1 MDKIY
6 KALAE
11 INRRKILFWQGL
23 GELNVS
29 QIVNKLDL
37 SQATVSNHLS
47 ILRKSK
53 LVDYRIKG
61 KERIYK
67 LNEEMAKQY
76 LIELNRLLSV
86 SGATNMADEIII
98 RR

>member
-1 MDKIY
+1 MDRIY

-11 INRRKILFWQGL
+11 INRRKIIFWLGL

-29 QIVNKLDL
+29 EIVKKLEL

-47 ILRKSK
+47 ILRKAE
-53 LVDYRIKG
+53 LVNFKIKG
-61 KERIYK
+61 KKRIYK
-67 LNEEMAKQY
+67 LNLEMADLFVK
-76 LIELNRLLSV
+76 ELNRLMPL
-86 SGATNMADEIII
+86 GMKKLDDEIII

>member
-1 MDKIY
+1 MDRIY

-11 INRRKILFWQGL
+11 INRRKIIFWLGR

-29 QIVNKLDL
+29 QIVKKLDL
-37 SQATVSNHLS
+37 SQATISNHLS

-53 LVDYRIKG
+53 LVDFKVKG

-67 LNEEMAKQY
+67 LNSETINQFVK
-76 LIELNRLLSV
+76 ELNRLMPTTD
-86 SGATNMADEIII
+86 TNLENEIII

>member
-11 INRRKILFWQGL
+11 INRRKIIFWLGL
-23 GELNVS
+23 EELNVS
-29 QIVNKLDL
+29 DIVKKLNL
-37 SQATVSNHLS
+37 SQATVSNHLA
-47 ILRKSK
+47 ILRKAG
-53 LVDYRIKG
+53 LVNYKIKG

-67 LNEEMAKQY
+67 LNLEKAEEFVK
-76 LIELNRLLSV
+76 ELNRLMPLGNKKLV
-86 SGATNMADEIII
+86 DEIII

>member
-1 MDKIY
+1 MDRIY

-11 INRRKILFWQGL
+11 INRRKIIFWLGR

-29 QIVNKLDL
+29 QIVRKLDL
-37 SQATVSNHLS
+37 SQATISNHLS

-53 LVDYRIKG
+53 LVDFKIKG

-67 LNEEMAKQY
+67 LNLETTNQFVK
-76 LIELNRLLSV
+76 ELNRLMPTTD
-86 SGATNMADEIII
+86 TNLDNEIII

>member
-6 KALAE
+6 KALSE
-11 INRRKILFWQGL
+11 INRRKIIFWLGI

-53 LVDYRIKG
+53 LVDYKIKG
-61 KERIYK
+61 KERIYR
-67 LNEEMAKQY
+67 LNLETVNSFVK
-76 LIELNRLLSV
+76 ELNKLMP
-86 SGATNMADEIII
+86 TNVTSIENEIII

>member
-11 INRRKILFWQGL
+11 INRRKIVFWLGL
-23 GELNVS
+23 GELNVTD
-29 QIVNKLDL
+29 IVKKLDL
-37 SQATVSNHLS
+37 SQATISNHLS
-47 ILRKSK
+47 ILRKAG
-53 LVDYRIKG
+53 LVTFQIKG

-67 LNEEMAKQY
+67 LNLERAEQFVK
-76 LIELNRLLSV
+76 ELNRLMPLSV
-86 SGATNMADEIII
+86 KKLEDEIII

>member
-1 MDKIY
+1 MDRIY

-11 INRRKILFWQGL
+11 INRRKIVFWLGI

-29 QIVNKLDL
+29 DIVKKLDL

-47 ILRKSK
+47 ILKK
-53 LVDYRIKG
+53 AGMVDCRVNG

-67 LNEEMAKQY
+67 LNLEKAEMFVK
-76 LIELNRLLSV
+76 ELNRLIPLS
-86 SGATNMADEIII
+86 TKKLDDEIII

>member
-1 MDKIY
+1 MDKIF
-6 KALAE
+6 KALSE
-11 INRRKILFWQGL
+11 VNRRKIIFWLGL

-29 QIVNKLDL
+29 DIVKKLDL

-47 ILRKSK
+47 VLRKSK
-53 LVDYRIKG
+53 LVDFRIKG

-67 LNEEMAKQY
+67 LNPETAKSFVK
-76 LIELNRLLSV
+76 ELNKLMPNS
-86 SGATNMADEIII
+86 ATSIENEIII

>member
-1 MDKIY
+1 MDKIF
-6 KALAE
+6 KALSE
-11 INRRKILFWQGL
+11 INRRKIIFWLGI

-53 LVDYRIKG
+53 LVDFKVKG

-67 LNEEMAKQY
+67 LNLETANKFVN
-76 LIELNRLLSV
+76 ELNKLMPLID
-86 SGATNMADEIII
+86 TNLENEIII

>member
-1 MDKIY
+1 VDKIY

-11 INRRKILFWQGL
+11 INRRKIVFWLGL

-29 QIVNKLDL
+29 DIVKKLDL
-37 SQATVSNHLS
+37 TQATISNHLS
-47 ILRKSK
+47 ILRKAG
-53 LVDYRIKG
+53 LVSYKIKG

-67 LNEEMAKQY
+67 LNLEVAEQFVK
-76 LIELNRLLSV
+76 ELNRLMPLSV
-86 SGATNMADEIII
+86 KKLDDEIII

>member
-1 MDKIY
+1 MDRIY

-11 INRRKILFWQGL
+11 VNRRKIIFWLGL
-23 GELNVS
+23 NELNVS
-29 QIVNKLDL
+29 EIVKKLDL

-53 LVDYRIKG
+53 LVDFKIKG

-67 LNEEMAKQY
+67 INLETANNFIK
-76 LIELNRLLSV
+76 ELNKLIP
-86 SGATNMADEIII
+86 TNITSLENEIII

>member
-1 MDKIY
+1 VDKIY

-11 INRRKILFWQGL
+11 INRRKIIFWLGR

-29 QIVNKLDL
+29 QIVRKLDL
-37 SQATVSNHLS
+37 SQATISNHLS

-53 LVDYRIKG
+53 LVDFKIKG

-67 LNEEMAKQY
+67 LNLETTNQFVK
-76 LIELNRLLSV
+76 ELNRLMPTTD
-86 SGATNMADEIII
+86 TNLDNEIII

>member
-1 MDKIY
+1 MDKMY

-11 INRRKILFWQGL
+11 VNRRKIVFWLGL
-23 GELNVS
+23 GDLNVGE
-29 QIVNKLDL
+29 IVKKMSLT
-37 SQATVSNHLS
+37 QATISNHLA
-47 ILRKSK
+47 ILRKAG

-67 LNEEMAKQY
+67 LNLERAEQFVK
-76 LIELNRLLSV
+76 ELNRLMPL
-86 SGATNMADEIII
+86 NIKKLDDEIII

>member
-11 INRRKILFWQGL
+11 INRRKIVFWL
-23 GELNVS
+23 SHGELNVS
-29 QIVNKLDL
+29 QIVEKLEL
-37 SQATVSNHLS
+37 TQATVSNHLM
-47 ILRKSK
+47 ILKK
-53 LVDYRIKG
+53 AGLVNSRVLG

-67 LNEEMAKQY
+67 LNQEIAENFVK
-76 LIELNRLLSV
+76 ELNRLTGLVKLNQS
-86 SGATNMADEIII
+86 NEIIV

>member
-1 MDKIY
+1 MDRIY

-11 INRRKILFWQGL
+11 INRRKIIFWLGR

-29 QIVNKLDL
+29 QIVKKLDL
-37 SQATVSNHLS
+37 SQATISNHLS

-53 LVDYRIKG
+53 LVDFKVKG

-67 LNEEMAKQY
+67 LNLETINQFVK
-76 LIELNRLLSV
+76 ELNRLMPTTD
-86 SGATNMADEIII
+86 TNLENEIII

>member
-1 MDKIY
+1 MDRIY

-11 INRRKILFWQGL
+11 VNRRKIIFWL
-23 GELNVS
+23 RTGELNVS
-29 QIVNKLDL
+29 QIVKKLDL

-53 LVDYRIKG
+53 LVDYRVKG

-67 LNEEMAKQY
+67 LNLETVNNFVK
-76 LIELNRLLSV
+76 ELNRLMP
-86 SGATNMADEIII
+86 TNITSLENEIII

>member
-11 INRRKILFWQGL
+11 INRRKIVFWLSQ
-23 GELNVS
+23 GELNVTK
-29 QIVNKLDL
+29 IVEKLDL
-37 SQATVSNHLS
+37 SQATVSNHLM
-47 ILRKSK
+47 ILKKSG
-53 LVDYRIKG
+53 LVESRVLG

-67 LNEEMAKQY
+67 LNQEKADEFVK
-76 LIELNRLLSV
+76 ELNRLMSLIKIER
-86 SGATNMADEIII
+86 TDEIIV

>member
-11 INRRKILFWQGL
+11 VNRRKIIFWLGF

-29 QIVNKLDL
+29 EIVKKLDL
-37 SQATVSNHLS
+37 TQATVSNHLS
-47 ILRKSK
+47 ILRKSG
-53 LVDYRIKG
+53 LINFRIKG

-67 LNEEMAKQY
+67 LNLEKADLFVK
-76 LIELNRLLSV
+76 ELNRLMPLTSKKLP
-86 SGATNMADEIII
+86 DEIII

>member
-1 MDKIY
+1 VDKIY
-6 KALAE
+6 KALSE
-11 INRRKILFWQGL
+11 INRRKIIFWLGI

-53 LVDYRIKG
+53 LVDYKIKG
-61 KERIYK
+61 KERIYR
-67 LNEEMAKQY
+67 LNLETVNSFVK
-76 LIELNRLLSV
+76 ELNKLMP
-86 SGATNMADEIII
+86 TNVTSIENEIII

>member
-6 KALAE
+6 KAMAE
-11 INRRKILFWQGL
+11 INRRKIVYWLGF

-29 QIVNKLDL
+29 EIVKKLNL

-47 ILRKSK
+47 VLRKAG
-53 LVDYRIKG
+53 LVNDRVKG

-67 LNEEMAKQY
+67 LNLEKAELFVK
-76 LIELNRLLSV
+76 ELNRLMQLS
-86 SGATNMADEIII
+86 SQKLGDEIII

>member
-11 INRRKILFWQGL
+11 VNRRKIIFWLGL
-23 GELNVS
+23 GELNVTE
-29 QIVNKLDL
+29 IVKKLDL
-37 SQATVSNHLS
+37 SQATISNHLS
-47 ILRKSK
+47 ILRKAA
-53 LVDYRIKG
+53 LVTFKIKG

-67 LNEEMAKQY
+67 LNLEKADLFVK
-76 LIELNRLLSV
+76 ELNRLMPLRV
-86 SGATNMADEIII
+86 KRLDDEIII

>member
-1 MDKIY
+1 VDRIY

-11 INRRKILFWQGL
+11 INRRKIIFWLGL

>member
-1 MDKIY
+1 MDKIF
-6 KALAE
+6 KAFSE
-11 INRRKILFWQGL
+11 INRRKIIFWLGL

-29 QIVNKLDL
+29 QIVKKLDL

-47 ILRKSK
+47 ILRKAK
-53 LVDYRIKG
+53 LVDFRIKG

-67 LNEEMAKQY
+67 LNMEMANQFVK
-76 LIELNRLLSV
+76 ELNKLLPVTDTSLE
-86 SGATNMADEIII
+86 NEIII

>member
-6 KALAE
+6 KALSE
-11 INRRKILFWQGL
+11 INRRKIIYWLGL
-23 GELNVS
+23 GELKVND
-29 QIVNKLDL
+29 IVKKLEI

-47 ILRKSK
+47 ILRKAG
-53 LVDYRIKG
+53 LVECQTKG

-67 LNEEMAKQY
+67 LNSEKAELFVK
-76 LIELNRLLSV
+76 ELNRLIPFASKKLD
-86 SGATNMADEIII
+86 DEIII

>member
-1 MDKIY
+1 MDRIY

-11 INRRKILFWQGL
+11 VNRRKIIFWLGL

-29 QIVNKLDL
+29 EIVKKLDL

-67 LNEEMAKQY
+67 LNLETAEQFVK
-76 LIELNRLLSV
+76 ELNRLMPLSV
-86 SGATNMADEIII
+86 KKLEDEIII

>member
-1 MDKIY
+1 M
-6 KALAE
+6 AE
-11 INRRKILFWQGL
+11 INRRKIIFWLGL

-29 QIVNKLDL
+29 QIVKKLDL
-37 SQATVSNHLS
+37 TQATVSNHLS

-53 LVDYRIKG
+53 LVDFRIKG

-67 LNEEMAKQY
+67 LNLETANQFVK
-76 LIELNRLLSV
+76 ELNRLMPV
-86 SGATNMADEIII
+86 TDTNLENEIII

>member
-1 MDKIY
+1 MDRIY

-11 INRRKILFWQGL
+11 INRRKIIFWLGR

-29 QIVNKLDL
+29 QIVKKLDL
-37 SQATVSNHLS
+37 SQATISNHLS

-53 LVDYRIKG
+53 LVDFNVKG

-67 LNEEMAKQY
+67 LNLETTNQFVK
-76 LIELNRLLSV
+76 ELNRLMPTTD
-86 SGATNMADEIII
+86 TNLDNEIII

>member
-1 MDKIY
+1 MDRIY
-6 KALAE
+6 KALSE
-11 INRRKILFWQGL
+11 INRRKIIFWLGL

-29 QIVNKLDL
+29 QIVKKLDL

-67 LNEEMAKQY
+67 LNGEMAKQY

>member
-11 INRRKILFWQGL
+11 INRRKIIFWLGR

-29 QIVNKLDL
+29 QIVKKLDL
-37 SQATVSNHLS
+37 SQATISNHLS

-53 LVDYRIKG
+53 LVDFKIKG

-67 LNEEMAKQY
+67 LNLETTNQFVK
-76 LIELNRLLSV
+76 ELNRLMPTTD
-86 SGATNMADEIII
+86 TNLDNEIII